1 MSGFTKIASTIV
13 AVFIGCFMVFCC
25 LVYFHIKSNIAEET
39 SGALAQVREM
49 VQLNIPAS
57 QLKAIVE
64 PSPHLSAEYFTGRL
78 LEKYNSLELSNSLGE
93 STAKSANVNSDEGIY
108 DATPVIIPIHENY
121 YLVVK
126 PQDAT
131 ELAQNLHFFGL
142 VAGLFFATFVLLL
155 ATLRISVKQRLTP
168 LTQLAN
174 ALTKL
179 SEGKETTA
187 LPHSDIAEMNT
198 VIKRFQ
204 HLQCSLTTKEQQLIQ
219 IDKQLAVLQEQER
232 TYLARELHDNVGQL
246 LTTIKAHA
254 YILVNAKERAALEF
268 SANKVQVMAHQ
279 ISDAIRK
286 LTARLHPLVL
296 DRVTLQASLERLVYE
311 QEVAL
316 PNTHW
321 DVSINLKDYEEDRER
336 DIHLYRF
343 VQEALNNVVKHA
355 KATRIGVQIH
365 ADKYHLSIVVKDNG
379 KGLGTH
385 IVENIGL
392 SSMRSRARCIGAS
405 CHIESPSHGGVHVAL
420 NLTLRGYS
428 QDMDAAVA

>member
-13 AVFIGCFMVFCC
+13 AVFIGCFMVFSC

-78 LEKYNSLELSNSLGE
+78 LENNNSLEYGKNSAD
-93 STAKSANVNSDEGIY
+93 STAKSTNEGIY

-126 PQDAT
+126 PQDTT

-155 ATLRISVKQRLTP
+155 ATLRIAVKQRLVP
-168 LTQLAN
+168 LTQLAS

-179 SEGKETTA
+179 SEGKETNS
-187 LPHSDIAEMNT
+187 LPHSDIAEMNM

-343 VQEALNNVVKHA
+343 VQEALTNVVKHA

-405 CHIESPSHGGVHVAL
+405 CHIKSPSHGGVHVAL